1 MTTKKKKL
9 PTEKKILPAE
19 KKVFPDSSKISLTE
33 AKEWFRN
40 QKPASGRPASCSCGW
55 AGELS
60 ECKEKSLGESGT
72 GWSWHCPR
80 CGSLLMQYAFVLMK

>member
-1 MTTKKKKL
+1 MATK
-9 PTEKKILPAE
+9 KKILPAE
-19 KKVFPDSSKISLTE
+19 KKTLPDVTLSE
-33 AKEWFRN
+33 AMDWFRS

-55 AGELS
+55 AGELG

>member
-1 MTTKKKKL
+1 MATKKKL
-9 PTEKKILPAE
+9 PTEKKTLPD
-19 KKVFPDSSKISLTE
+19 VTLSE
-33 AKEWFRN
+33 AMDWFRS

-55 AGELS
+55 SGELG
-60 ECKEKSLGESGT
+60 ECKEKALGENKT